1 MNRYRAEGVEA
12 FPSRR
17 RTVDEM
23 IWLSPSSEDRL
34 NSLLHPAA
42 SDKASLT
49 STPNHEGQYC
59 KPVHISMDVTGVR
72 PFGIEA
78 RFRDGSEDG
87 EAGPDTAT
95 WSIMRVIPAIAI
107 DFLNEI

>member
-1 MNRYRAEGVEA
+1 
-12 FPSRR
+12 
-17 RTVDEM
+17 
-23 IWLSPSSEDRL
+23 
-34 NSLLHPAA
+34 
-42 SDKASLT
+42 
-49 STPNHEGQYC
+49 
-59 KPVHISMDVTGVR
+59 MDVTGVR